1 MYMWYFTIDCLASAL
16 CSVPMSIRVTEAV
29 SSHFK
34 QMWYITYEVD
44 VMSSSEWVLYL
55 RNYISTHF
63 FKFTQHIKSS
73 IRCCCIT
80 CNSDTIKSMQ
90 FKSMTSRMI
99 GQIFSPL
106 RCVVRYCTTEMKR
119 MVWRPDKSS
128 DQTYVLLPVDQRMD
142 ALQHKSYASC

>member
-1 MYMWYFTIDCLASAL
+1 MFPADRLPIFLTNRNNNIESNSTCDISQWTAYHQLSA
-16 CSVPMSIRVTEAV
+16 VPMSIQVTEAV

-34 QMWYITYEVD
+34 QMWYITCEVD

-73 IRCCCIT
+73 IRCCSIT

-119 MVWRPDKSS
+119 MV
-128 DQTYVLLPVDQRMD
+128 
-142 ALQHKSYASC
+142 